1 MREVS
6 VRSREELRNGR
17 LRKGADLRMPAMGLL
32 PLAPLYAGCCWRK
45 KASEADEG
53 EGLVSLGWQGKKS
66 LWLARGGAG
75 TAVAARG
82 GNVGAEWLRSQA
94 KRGELVMKEEMAGD
108 GNCGFVWA
116 QGAKLF

>member
-1 MREVS
+1 VGKMREVS

-82 GNVGAEWLRSQA
+82 R
-94 KRGELVMKEEMAGD
+94 
-108 GNCGFVWA
+108 
-116 QGAKLF
+116 